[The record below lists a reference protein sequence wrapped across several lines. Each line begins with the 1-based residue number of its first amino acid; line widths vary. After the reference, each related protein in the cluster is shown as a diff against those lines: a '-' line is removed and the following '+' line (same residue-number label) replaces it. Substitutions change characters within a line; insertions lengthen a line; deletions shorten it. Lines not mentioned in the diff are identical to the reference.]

1 MSSVKLRF
9 LNNSSLIVIRET
21 QGLIMS
27 RLLEW
32 NIILLLVT
40 SIDHMR
46 LVKVLVHLRL
56 SILRMSTAKF
66 AHVILIHVCFYIS
79 RNKSCLLRLL
89 SISLK
94 IYYY

>member
-21 QGLIMS
+21 QGLIMR

-66 AHVILIHVCFYIS
+66 AHVILIHVSFYIS
-79 RNKSCLLRLL
+79 GYKSCLLRLL
-89 SISLK
+89 SIS
-94 IYYY
+94 

>member
-9 LNNSSLIVIRET
+9 FNNSSLIVIRET
-21 QGLIMS
+21 QGLVMR

-32 NIILLLVT
+32 NIIMLLVT

-66 AHVILIHVCFYIS
+66 AHVILIHVSFYS
-79 RNKSCLLRLL
+79 LGYKSCLLRLL
-89 SISLK
+89 SIS
-94 IYYY
+94 